1 MMVIAYGTGLPHT
14 GTCGLHRRLFISF
27 STIYIYI
34 YIAHEPPLVGVLVKK
49 AVSRSQLYMPQVR
62 FSKLRL

>member
-1 MMVIAYGTGLPHT
+1 MVSIGGF
-14 GTCGLHRRLFISF
+14 LFPLVL
-27 STIYIYI
+27 YIYI